1 MGELKFEKLF
11 TRVQNG
17 NDVRGAAIAIDTE
30 PKTLSAPLVKFIARA
45 FADYL
50 AKKTGTEKKDL
61 RVGVGHDSRITAEII
76 KGACLY
82 GLSEVQG
89 FDCGLITTPAPPSP
103 C

>member
-30 PKTLSAPLVKFIARA
+30 PRTLSAPLVKFIARA

-50 AKKTGTEKKDL
+50 AEKTGKEKKDL
-61 RVGVGHDSRITAEII
+61 RAGVGHVSPRRSS
-76 KGACLY
+76 K
-82 GLSEVQG
+82 
-89 FDCGLITTPAPPSP
+89 TPASSVSP
-103 C
+103 KSRVLTAD